1 MKKIKSLVTLIFTL
15 TFLSISQNILSQESQ
30 STRAEKK
37 PSDTSK
43 KRTTDGTSGLRTKS
57 TSSVNPNNTTTGQK
71 QVDTQGKSF
80 QLDENDP
87 YQGRKEEFLSQI
99 TLNELPSDFPKYE
112 KWMGIKSY
120 NQIIDEYYRKHLDIL
135 KPVVRNKLTQY

>member
-1 MKKIKSLVTLIFTL
+1 MKKSSALLSLLFTIY
-15 TFLSISQNILSQESQ
+15 FFNINKIAFSQESN
-30 STRAEKK
+30 SNHTEKK
-37 PSDTSK
+37 RSDASK
-43 KRTTDGTSGLRTKS
+43 KRTIDGNPGVRTKS
-57 TSSVNPNNTTTGQK
+57 STSVNSTNTNTVQK